1 MTYLRGRSYSIPYFV
16 FGHPRFGV
24 NRSAWCAVGITAV
37 GNIAQLGAVV
47 VVPMTMRRPKK
58 LSRPHGNLKA
68 VSRLGPGIE
77 TIDLQFIPTMGW
89 EREDVL
95 PETVSHIGGSTRKTP
110 WLISWEV
117 GLGASVE
124 RGLKLASIRRKQIPE
139 GEGGEVETEHI
150 VLGEFPR
157 TTVSPLYTLS
167 PT

>member
-1 MTYLRGRSYSIPYFV
+1 M
-16 FGHPRFGV
+16 
-24 NRSAWCAVGITAV
+24 GITTV
-37 GNIAQLGAVV
+37 GNNAQLGAIV

-58 LSRPHGNLKA
+58 LSRPCDNLKA

-89 EREDVL
+89 DVL
-95 PETVSHIGGSTRKTP
+95 PETVSHVGGSTRKSP

-124 RGLKLASIRRKQIPE
+124 RGLKLARIRRKRMSE
-139 GEGGEVETEHI
+139 GEGGELDTEHI

-157 TTVSPLYTLS
+157 TAVSPLY
-167 PT
+167 P